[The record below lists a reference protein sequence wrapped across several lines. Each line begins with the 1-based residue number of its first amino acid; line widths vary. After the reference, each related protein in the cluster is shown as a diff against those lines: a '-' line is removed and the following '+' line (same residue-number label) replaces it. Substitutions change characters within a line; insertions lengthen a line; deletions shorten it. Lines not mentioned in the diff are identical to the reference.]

1 MPNQIIYKIKFL
13 AFFLFFSASVAIIG
27 SLLINNHLVSF
38 NYSYQSDLSKNLTG
52 EPGSFYE
59 ESCDDTNEYCAS
71 TDFLNYWEKDK
82 NRLDDCFKYGVEQKR
97 FVIDNQI
104 YFKEDIY
111 TKDSSY
117 KILKKQFANKD
128 IKIRTFVSDNLNPFC
143 ITFSESYKFYKI
155 FPTFYELTAK
165 IKNNNLSL
173 ASSYKINPFFYGET
187 SISNLV
193 KRYPINYFFK
203 SFLYL
208 SVLLMLFYWIN
219 YNKFFSKK
227 LNKPKNTFFYLGIC
241 SAIFLFFHVLF
252 LGWDL
257 DSELFK
263 KLRRLIIVL
272 FILFELLAQVFL
284 TKDLYKNK
292 KSLYD
297 LCYFKIILVKVYFVT
312 TICIGSLIIILGLMF
327 FNYPSS
333 VDYILEWNYFVI
345 LLIFYFLSS
354 IMWKR
359 VI

>member
-1 MPNQIIYKIKFL
+1 MK
-13 AFFLFFSASVAIIG
+13 
-27 SLLINNHLVSF
+27 HLYLEF
-38 NYSYQSDLSKNLTG
+38 
-52 EPGSFYE
+52 
-59 ESCDDTNEYCAS
+59 
-71 TDFLNYWEKDK
+71 
-82 NRLDDCFKYGVEQKR
+82 
-97 FVIDNQI
+97 
-104 YFKEDIY
+104 
-111 TKDSSY
+111 
-117 KILKKQFANKD
+117 
-128 IKIRTFVSDNLNPFC
+128 
-143 ITFSESYKFYKI
+143 
-155 FPTFYELTAK
+155 
-165 IKNNNLSL
+165 LSL
-173 ASSYKINPFFYGET
+173 NRSQIRIQVKTYAFPSSKTKKMYSPENIFVKFRGWPKKANV
-187 SISNLV
+187 SNGT
-193 KRYPINYFFK
+193 NFQ
-203 SFLYL
+203 SQG
-208 SVLLMLFYWIN
+208 
-219 YNKFFSKK
+219 
-227 LNKPKNTFFYLGIC
+227 PKNTFFYLGIC

-354 IMWKR
+354 IMWKG